1 LYQRLGAL
9 SGHAESLRKAL
20 ERTVDS
26 YNKFANSL
34 ESRVLVTARQF
45 PGIDQ
50 TKIGLLT
57 EPTVIHDSPRK
68 LTAPELEAPA
78 SERDTLDL
86 PPRLN
91 GADLNGADSNG
102 ADLNGA
108 DLNEAKHS
116 VINRRLAGVDES
128 DSEVPA

>member
-1 LYQRLGAL
+1 M
-9 SGHAESLRKAL
+9 
-20 ERTVDS
+20 DS

-57 EPTVIHDSPRK
+57 EPAIIHDSPRK

-86 PPRLN
+86 ALRLN
-91 GADLNGADSNG
+91 GAELNGAE
-102 ADLNGA
+102 
-108 DLNEAKHS
+108 LNEARHS

-128 DSEVPA
+128 DSEAPA